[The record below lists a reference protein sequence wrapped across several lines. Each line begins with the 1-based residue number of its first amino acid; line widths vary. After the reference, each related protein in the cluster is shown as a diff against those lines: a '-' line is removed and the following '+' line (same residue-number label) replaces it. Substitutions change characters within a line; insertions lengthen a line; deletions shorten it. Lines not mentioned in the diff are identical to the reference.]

1 MLPFFKHGCTQ
12 SKQKKKQ
19 SFTTAFY
26 SCSSVETRPL
36 FRLEKKFNPINSTT
50 FVLFDK
56 YCPIVDQLGSKDSS
70 CDLQLNCVIS
80 YFFTYI

>member
-1 MLPFFKHGCTQ
+1 MVIVLECNFHTM
-12 SKQKKKQ
+12 S
-19 SFTTAFY
+19 
-26 SCSSVETRPL
+26 L
-36 FRLEKKFNPINSTT
+36 FRLGKNFKPMNSTT

-70 CDLQLNCVIS
+70 RDLQLNCVIS